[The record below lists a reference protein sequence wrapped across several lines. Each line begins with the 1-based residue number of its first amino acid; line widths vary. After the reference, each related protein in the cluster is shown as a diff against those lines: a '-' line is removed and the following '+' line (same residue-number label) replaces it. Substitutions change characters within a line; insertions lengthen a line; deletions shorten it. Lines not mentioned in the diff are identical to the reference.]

1 MIEINLLPGDAK
13 KKKRAKA
20 VTGTGFKLEF
30 HPGRWFAGLTQKITD
45 KYMLGAVAAAGA
57 SGALIVL
64 LFISQTAR
72 AALLDSRESKAE
84 KDSAQYSA
92 VLNAKARAEATR
104 DSLYQQIAIIKSIDD
119 SRYLWSHLMFEI
131 SSALPQYTWLTEITQ
146 TSAPK
151 SVAVADT
158 VVKKAGAAGAAGATG
173 ATGAAAT
180 ADSAANASKSPRQR
194 ALDRDRARKAR
205 ADSLFADAKTI
216 TFKIVGHTVDIQALT
231 RFMKSLEASPFIQN
245 VQLTRSDL
253 VQAEGK
259 EVTEFTLVAES
270 QPPPPFAIKTV
281 PLVVSAVR

>member
-13 KKKRAKA
+13 KKKKSAK
-20 VTGTGFKLEF
+20 GTSSGIKFNF
-30 HPGRWFAGLTQKITD
+30 NIGQWFAGISEKITD
-45 KYMLGAVAAAGA
+45 KYMLGAVGA
-57 SGALIVL
+57 VGVSAALIVL

-72 AALLDSRESKAE
+72 AAMLESRETKAV

-92 VLNAKARAEATR
+92 VLTAKARAEATR
-104 DSLYQQIAIIKSIDD
+104 DSLYQQIAVIKSIDD
-119 SRYLWSHLMFEI
+119 SRYLWSHLMYEI
-131 SSALPQYTWLTEITQ
+131 SNALPQYTWLTEVTQ

-158 VVKKAGAAGAAGATG
+158 SKKAAAPADTSNKQSPREK
-173 ATGAAAT
+173 AAA
-180 ADSAANASKSPRQR
+180 
-194 ALDRDRARKAR
+194 RDRAKKAR

-216 TFKIVGHTVDIQALT
+216 KFKIVGHTVDIQALT

-259 EVTEFTLVAES
+259 EVTEFSLEAET

-281 PLVVSAVR
+281 PLIVSAVR

>member
-1 MIEINLLPGDAK
+1 MIEINLLPGDGK
-13 KKKRAKA
+13 KKKKAKA
-20 VTGTGFKLEF
+20 ATSTKFEF
-30 HPGRWFAGLTQKITD
+30 NLKPPPWLAGLTDKMTD

-64 LFISQTAR
+64 MFISQTAR
-72 AALLDSRESKAE
+72 AAMLDARETKAE

-119 SRYLWSHLMFEI
+119 SRYLWSHLMYEI
-131 SSALPQYTWLTEITQ
+131 SNALPQYTWLTQIVQ
-146 TSAPK
+146 TSNPK
-151 SVAVADT
+151 SVAMADT
-158 VVKKAGAAGAAGATG
+158 LAGKK
-173 ATGAAAT
+173 GAAA
-180 ADSAANASKSPRQR
+180 APVDSAAQAKLSPREKA
-194 ALDRDRARKAR
+194 ALRDRAKRAR

-216 TFKIVGHTVDIQALT
+216 KFKIVGHTVDIQALT

-245 VQLTRSDL
+245 VQLSRSDL

-259 EVTEFTLVAES
+259 EVTEFTLEAET

>member
-20 VTGTGFKLEF
+20 TSGSGLKLEF
-30 HPGRWFAGLTQKITD
+30 HPGRWLAGISSKITD
-45 KYMLGAVAAAGA
+45 KYMLGAVGAAGA

-72 AALLDSRESKAE
+72 ATLLEARETKAV

-92 VLNAKARAEATR
+92 VLMAKARAEATR

-119 SRYLWSHLMFEI
+119 SRYLWSHLMYEI
-131 SSALPQYTWLTEITQ
+131 SNALPQYTWLTSIEQ
-146 TSAPK
+146 TSAAK
-151 SVAVADT
+151 SVAIADT
-158 VVKKAGAAGAAGATG
+158 SKKAAAP
-173 ATGAAAT
+173 
-180 ADSAANASKSPRQR
+180 ADTNSKLSP
-194 ALDRDRARKAR
+194 RDRAVARDRAKKAR

-216 TFKIVGHTVDIQALT
+216 KFKLVGHTVDIQALT

-259 EVTEFTLVAES
+259 EVTEFSLEAETQS
-270 QPPPPFAIKTV
+270 PPAFAIKTV
-281 PLVVSAVR
+281 PLVVSAVH